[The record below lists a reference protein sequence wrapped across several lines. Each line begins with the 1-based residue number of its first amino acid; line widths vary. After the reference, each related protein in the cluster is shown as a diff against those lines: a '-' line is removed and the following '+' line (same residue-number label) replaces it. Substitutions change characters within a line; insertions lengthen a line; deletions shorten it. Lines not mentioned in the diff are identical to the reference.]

1 MSAKTPAKSSAT
13 PGAFV
18 RSHLPIHLVIFLTGF
33 TFLLYEVSWNRLL
46 SLVLGATVTASTVV
60 LATFMAG
67 FGAGAFFWGK
77 IADKKSAMGPL
88 LAALLLGI
96 GLFSGIN
103 YLMFTNV
110 VPEIYSSM
118 TSGGTSLATV
128 EFLVFLLAAA
138 LLFIPAFFMGGV
150 FPLVSKLA
158 VSSEAGMAKILG
170 RLYAVETL
178 GSTVGG
184 LLTGFVLLG
193 SLGQQGTILAAA
205 IVNVLL
211 AGWLAL
217 APSFRLASND
227 SSAPLVEKNTET
239 KPNPLKNPALLG
251 AFICG
256 LSILSLQ
263 ILWMRMFRIYLT
275 NTSYTFALVS
285 SVAIMGLFAGSALF
299 GRRQQALKKP
309 VWSMFKTVLGVM
321 VTTALGL
328 VLLLNLPE
336 LLMFPF
342 TSIMGSP
349 VARVLVLPFVAALL
363 IIFPPS
369 LFSGYAF
376 PLACRM
382 YAGGTNNV
390 SRDVGLVLMVNTL
403 GAVIGPL
410 AAAFILLPLLG
421 ATMSVVLIMSLL
433 GVAAL
438 ILLRR
443 HGVTAGGEYYRN
455 FLYATVAGLL
465 LVVVISPNWRILPP
479 SFSRFDREILYY
491 QESVEGTLAVGRD
504 RTTRSRS
511 KYTYVNNSAVIGS
524 TYDAVKVVK
533 MVGHFPFLLG
543 LEGSE
548 VLVIGFGI
556 GVTTSAIASHP
567 EVKSIECVELVP
579 GLREAAKYYRDLNH
593 GIVDDP
599 RLNIIPGDGRHY
611 LQTSPRK
618 YDLISCDPTHPML
631 GSGSLYTAD
640 YFQQCRDHL
649 KPGGMV
655 SQYLPLHKLRPE
667 EFLGIIKTFESVFPH
682 STVWLGHYH
691 AVLLG
696 GLDPLQTDF
705 EKWDANVKKLGKDQH
720 FYVNA
725 YHLAATLML
734 DGPAISQL
742 GAQSL
747 INTDNKSY
755 TEFFDADCLLENNIG
770 LNLKFLMNS
779 RCDIDGIFENIPR
792 PDLMGRYLEGHR
804 LLTESLHY
812 KLERDDRRSLD
823 LLKQAMRANPEDQ
836 EFPFLIKLYF

>member
-1 MSAKTPAKSSAT
+1 MSAQTRLKKSIMVSGSAQLN
-13 PGAFV
+13 G
-18 RSHLPIHLVIFLTGF
+18 PINLLIFLTGF

-46 SLVLGATVTASTVV
+46 SLVLGATVTASTLV

-67 FGAGAFFWGK
+67 FGVGAFVWGK
-77 IADKKSAMGPL
+77 VADKRLAVGPL
-88 LAALLLGI
+88 LAALLTGV

-103 YLMFTNV
+103 YWLLITV
-110 VPEIYSSM
+110 VPNIYSGM
-118 TSGGTSLATV
+118 TSNGTSLAVV
-128 EFLVFLLAAA
+128 ETLVFA
-138 LLFIPAFFMGGV
+138 LVTVVLFIPAFFMGGV

-158 VSSEAGMAKILG
+158 VSSEARMAQVLG

-178 GSTVGG
+178 GSTIGG

-193 SLGQQGTILAAA
+193 SLGQQGTIMAAA
-205 IVNVLL
+205 GVNLLL
-211 AGWLAL
+211 AGWLAFD
-217 APSFRLASND
+217 PNFRLAPDNPKVTSTENPIK
-227 SSAPLVEKNTET
+227 SKVNPLVK
-239 KPNPLKNPALLG
+239 PALLG

-285 SVAIMGLFAGSALF
+285 SVAIMGLFVGSALF
-299 GRRQQALKKP
+299 GRRNHAGGDLG
-309 VWSMFKTVLGVM
+309 WSMFKTVLGLM
-321 VTTALGL
+321 VSTALGL
-328 VLLLNLPE
+328 ILLLNLPE

-342 TSIMGSP
+342 TSIMASP
-349 VARVLVLPFVAALL
+349 VARALVLPFVAALL
-363 IIFPPS
+363 VVFPPS
-369 LFSGYAF
+369 VFSGYAF

-382 YAGGTNNV
+382 HAGDADNV
-390 SRDVGLVLMVNTL
+390 SRDVGLVLMVNTI
-403 GAVIGPL
+403 GAVFGPL
-410 AAAFILLPLLG
+410 AAAFLLLPWLG
-421 ATMSVVLIMSLL
+421 ATMSVVLILVLVGAGALL
-433 GVAAL
+433 
-438 ILLRR
+438 LLRW
-443 HGVTAGGEYYRN
+443 GALNGGREYYRN
-455 FLYATVAGLL
+455 FLYAGVAGLL
-465 LVVVISPNWRILPP
+465 LIIIISPDWQILPP
-479 SFSRFDREILYY
+479 SFSRFDREVLYY
-491 QESVEGTLAVGRD
+491 QESVEGTLSVGRD
-504 RTTRSRS
+504 RNTRTRS

-543 LEGSE
+543 LDGQD

-579 GLREAAKYYRDLNH
+579 GLQKAAKYYQDLNH

-599 RLNIIPGDGRHY
+599 RLKIISGDGRHY
-611 LQTSPRK
+611 LQTTPRK
-618 YDLISCDPTHPML
+618 YDLISCDPTHPIL

-640 YFQQCRDHL
+640 YFEQCRDHL

-696 GLDPLQTDF
+696 GLNSLQTDF
-705 EKWDANVKKLGKDQH
+705 ATWEENVKKLGQDPH

-734 DGPAISQL
+734 DGPTIHKL
-742 GAQSL
+742 GAQST
-747 INTDNKSY
+747 INTDDLSY
-755 TEFFDADCLLENNIG
+755 TEFFNADCLLEDNIG
-770 LNLKFLMNS
+770 LNLHFLMDARS
-779 RCDIDGIFENIPR
+779 GVDGIFKNITR
-792 PDLMGRYLEGHR
+792 PDLMGRYLEGNR
-804 LLTESLHY
+804 LLTESLY
-812 KLERDDRRSLD
+812 CKLQHEDRRSMD
-823 LLKQAMRANPEDQ
+823 LMKQAMRANPEDQ
-836 EFPFLIKLYF
+836 EFPFLIKLYY

>member
-1 MSAKTPAKSSAT
+1 MPANTTAS
-13 PGAFV
+13 V
-18 RSHLPIHLVIFLTGF
+18 LQRLPANLVIFLTGF
-33 TFLLYEVSWNRLL
+33 TCLLYEVSWNRLL

-67 FGAGAFFWGK
+67 FGTGAFFWGK
-77 IADKKSAMGPL
+77 VADKRSAVGPL
-88 LAALLLGI
+88 LAALLAAV
-96 GLFSGIN
+96 GLFSGVN
-103 YLMFTNV
+103 YVMLTRV
-110 VPEIYSSM
+110 VPAVYAGM
-118 TSGGTSLATV
+118 TAGGASLAAV
-128 EFLVFLLAAA
+128 DSVVFLLAAA

-150 FPLVSKLA
+150 CPLVSKLA
-158 VSSEAGMAKILG
+158 VSSEEGMAQILG

-178 GSTVGG
+178 GSTLGG
-184 LLTGFVLLG
+184 LLTGFFLLG
-193 SLGQQGTILAAA
+193 TLGQQGTIMAAA
-205 IVNVLL
+205 TVNLLL

-217 APSFRLASND
+217 DPTFRLRAAGPTAPEEGKI
-227 SSAPLVEKNTET
+227 SAPA
-239 KPNPLKNPALLG
+239 PNPVQHSALLG

-256 LSILSLQ
+256 LSVLALQ

-285 SVAIMGLFAGSALF
+285 SVAIMGLFAGSALY
-299 GRRQQALKKP
+299 GRRPETGKDP
-309 VWSMFKTVLGVM
+309 RWSMFKAVLGVM
-321 VTTALGL
+321 LSTGAGL
-328 VLLLNLPE
+328 VLLINLPE

-349 VARVLVLPFVAALL
+349 LARALVLPFVAALL

-369 LFSGYAF
+369 VFSGYAF

-382 YAGGTNNV
+382 YAGGVDNV

-403 GAVIGPL
+403 GAVLGPL
-410 AAAFILLPLLG
+410 AAAFVLLPLLG
-421 ATMSVVLIMSLL
+421 ATMSIVLIMALL
-433 GVAAL
+433 GAAAL
-438 ILLRR
+438 VLLRWR
-443 HGVTAGGEYYRN
+443 GTVKGGEYYRN
-455 FLYATVAGLL
+455 FLYAGVVGLL
-465 LVVVISPNWRILPP
+465 LVVVLSPDWRILPP
-479 SFSRFDREILYY
+479 SFRRFDREILYY
-491 QESVEGTLAVGRD
+491 RESVEGTLTVGRD
-504 RTTRSRS
+504 RDTRARS

-543 LEGSE
+543 LEARQ

-567 EVKSIECVELVP
+567 EVESIECVELVP
-579 GLREAAKYYRDLNH
+579 GLREAAKYYRDMNH

-599 RLNIIPGDGRHY
+599 RLKIIPGDGRHY

-618 YDLISCDPTHPML
+618 YDLISCDPTHPIL

-649 KPGGMV
+649 NPGGMV

-696 GLDPLQTDF
+696 GVDPLQIQF
-705 EKWDANVKKLGKDQH
+705 QQWDDNVQKLGKDRH

-734 DGPAISQL
+734 DGPTIREL
-742 GAQSL
+742 GAQSA
-747 INTDNKSY
+747 INTDDKSY
-755 TEFFDADCLLENNIG
+755 TEFFNVDCLLEENIG
-770 LNLKFLMNS
+770 FNLRFLMDS
-779 RCDIDGIFENIPR
+779 RCDVGGIFKNIPR
-792 PDLMGRYLEGHR
+792 PDLMGRYQEGHR
-804 LLTESLHY
+804 LLTESLY
-812 KLERDDRRSLD
+812 FKLERDDRRSMD
-823 LLKQAMRANPEDQ
+823 LLKQAIRANPEDQ
-836 EFPFLIKLYF
+836 EYPFLLKLYF